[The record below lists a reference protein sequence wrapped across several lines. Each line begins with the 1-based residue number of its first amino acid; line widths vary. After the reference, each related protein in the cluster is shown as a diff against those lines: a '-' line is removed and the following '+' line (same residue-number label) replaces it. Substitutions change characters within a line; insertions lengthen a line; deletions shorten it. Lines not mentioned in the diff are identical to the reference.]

1 MPRRTIQ
8 MSEKP
13 DLRYD
18 HSFAGDEFY
27 LLEEAI
33 HFALYAME
41 KLKQRNVPLRA
52 VQSRRAVHRSHEM
65 PGFEVLI
72 TAENETFGF
81 FISDANRDFI
91 VWKSPGSGVNEDP
104 VPKD

>member
-13 DLRYD
+13 DLHYD

-33 HFALYAME
+33 HLALYAME
-41 KLKQRNVPLRA
+41 KLKQRKISLMA
-52 VQSRRAVHRSHEM
+52 VHARRAVHRAPDT

-72 TAENETFGF
+72 TAENESFGF

-91 VWKSPGSGVNEDP
+91 VWESPGPGVNEDP